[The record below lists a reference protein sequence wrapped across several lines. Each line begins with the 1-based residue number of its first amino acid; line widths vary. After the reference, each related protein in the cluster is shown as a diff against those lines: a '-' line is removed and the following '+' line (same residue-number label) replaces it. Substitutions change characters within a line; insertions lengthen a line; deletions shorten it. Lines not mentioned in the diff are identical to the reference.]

1 MMYLVQRQRVAVSRC
16 DTDGGA
22 EGQPA
27 SAAEVEPADE
37 NREGGASGF
46 GKENNGLSIN
56 GLGNENKAAAF

>member
-37 NREGGASGF
+37 NREWGGEWF
-46 GKENNGLSIN
+46 REGK
-56 GLGNENKAAAF
+56 